1 MVELPVPRKDII
13 ARLKKIEGQ
22 VRGIQGMV
30 AEERECPEILIQLAA
45 ARSAI
50 HSVAALVLRNYTAI
64 CLEKGDKVQV
74 GADLSRAM
82 AMWVG

>member
-1 MVELPVPRKDII
+1 MVELPVPRKDIV

-30 AEERECPEILIQLAA
+30 VEERECPEILVQLAA
-45 ARSAI
+45 AKAAI

-74 GADLSRAM
+74 GTDLTRAM
-82 AMWVG
+82 SMWVG

>member
-1 MVELPVPRKDII
+1 MTELPVPRKDII

-30 AEERECPEILIQLAA
+30 AEERECPDILIQLAA

-50 HSVAALVLRNYTAI
+50 HSVAGLVLRNYTAI
-64 CLEKGDKVQV
+64 CLDRGDRTQI
-74 GADLSRAM
+74 GTDLARAM
-82 AMWVG
+82 SMWVG